1 MSDIETTTPC
11 ARCGFRSTDYRAYI
25 VLRNGNNISWVCQ
38 GNDACK
44 RRQKRN
50 KIIAEMTEKAMKPA
64 RNRTNDILL
73 GTVLACGL
81 FLGSAAAMG
90 ISWLI
95 SRSGF

>member
-1 MSDIETTTPC
+1 MTIEDTTPC
-11 ARCGFRSTDYRAYI
+11 NRCNFRSLDHRAFVI
-25 VLRNGNNISWVCQ
+25 LRNGEFVCQ
-38 GNDACK
+38 GREACE
-44 RRQKRN
+44 RRQKRD
-50 KIIAEMTEKAMKPA
+50 KIIAEMTAKAMKPA

-95 SRSGF
+95 SVKGF